1 MIYLEPYTICIVNF
15 LACKWITFYIL
26 VFCRKFE
33 KSCLFWKLNL
43 TFLLLVC
50 LVSVFYVAFVELFVQ
65 KWLLVCYKILPGEI
79 MMTFRRNEVIQ
90 NLKHRLRDMTAD
102 WCSIKTQEFVV
113 KSILHILFTKLPSFT
128 KNLWYLSLR
137 SSWLIIL

>member
-1 MIYLEPYTICIVNF
+1 MIYLEQIVYSAYTICIVNF
-15 LACKWITFYIL
+15 MACNSICFYIL

-90 NLKHRLRDMTAD
+90 NFKHRLRDMTAD

-113 KSILHILFTKLPSFT
+113 KSILHILFAKLVHTKIHDMS
-128 KNLWYLSLR
+128 N
-137 SSWLIIL
+137 WLIIL